1 MTMTNPSVGASS
13 PAGVEQQIEQLDVS
27 LFRHIGSQTT
37 DPDRRALLSL
47 QRIIRN
53 HYQPYTYLEIGSHL
67 GGSIQPHLVDSRC
80 ELIYSIDPRPRDPI
94 PDERAREVVQ
104 YPANSTQAM
113 MDGLAKIPH
122 GDLTKIV
129 TFEKDASQLV
139 ASDTPRLSHLCFIDG
154 EHTNKAVQSD
164 FKACLP
170 RTARNGI
177 IAFHDCFL
185 VSAGILGCG
194 RQIAGAGLPF
204 APFHYGGSNVFAY
217 AIGTDAALVTR
228 FESAGWRRG
237 LQPIRLKALKERVK
251 MFLPRAVVKALEG

>member
-1 MTMTNPSVGASS
+1 MTMNQGVGVSS
-13 PAGVEQQIEQLDVS
+13 QADAEQQIERQDVS

-47 QRIIRN
+47 QKIIRN

-80 ELIYSIDPRPRDPI
+80 ALIYSIDPRPRNPI

-113 MDGLAKIPH
+113 MEGLAKIPN
-122 GDLTKIV
+122 GDLKKIV
-129 TFEKDASQLV
+129 TFEKDASALT

-170 RTARNGI
+170 RTAPNGV

-185 VSAGILGCG
+185 VSPGILGCSQ
-194 RQIAGAGLPF
+194 QIADAGLPF
-204 APFHYGGSNVFAY
+204 TAFHYSGSNVFAY
-217 AIGTDAALVTR
+217 ALGTDAALMGR
-228 FESAGWRRG
+228 FEAAGWRRG
-237 LQPIRLKALKERVK
+237 LQPIRLKALKERIK
-251 MFLPRAVVKALEG
+251 TFLPASVVKAIERW